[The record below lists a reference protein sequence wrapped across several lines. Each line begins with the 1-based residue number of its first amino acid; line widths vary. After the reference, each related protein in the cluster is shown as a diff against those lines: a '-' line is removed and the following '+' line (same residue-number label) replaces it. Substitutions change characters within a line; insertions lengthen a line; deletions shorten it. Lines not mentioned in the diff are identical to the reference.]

1 MLRDILRGSRT
12 HRCAGISQRRQWV
25 ITASANTDTE
35 KVVHHVPQCAHL
47 SVPLGGEAWWVSLH
61 TPSLLHTLCE
71 RPFTVR
77 KRYMVRV
84 ARNLYIFPEATS
96 HTTGTAVKHILSV
109 SRRFPLA
116 RCSACS
122 AQSASGARAGRLR
135 ESCLLVIERLV
146 ICPMFRGGPPQGGS
160 SSAHFTQ

>member
-109 SRRFPLA
+109 SRRFPCPMFDLP
-116 RCSACS
+116 S
-122 AQSASGARAGRLR
+122 SASGAHAGRLR
-135 ESCLLVIERLV
+135 ETCLLVIERPV
-146 ICPMFRGGPPQGGS
+146 SCPMFRGGPPQEGS

>member
-96 HTTGTAVKHILSV
+96 HTTGTAVKHVLSV
-109 SRRFPLA
+109 SQHFPCPMFDLP
-116 RCSACS
+116 S
-122 AQSASGARAGRLR
+122 SASGAHAGRLR

-146 ICPMFRGGPPQGGS
+146 ICPMFRGGPPQEGS